1 MLINRLSNIKTFKCK
16 DDVAK
21 MLYDKMNILPIN
33 VYYSTALSSNL
44 NVFILTKRLSKFLK
58 DNHIE
63 VNYGE

>member
-44 NVFILTKRLSKFLK
+44 NVLK
-58 DNHIE
+58 D
-63 VNYGE
+63 YQSF